1 MTNLKSIKRHMRQQ
15 MHALLEKAKP
25 DPSAAVKARDLF
37 IGHFP
42 NLDPETTV
50 AVTLPIQHELDP
62 TPLVTALAGKN
73 YPLCLP
79 VLNGKGMPLLF
90 RQYRP
95 GDALEEKIWGLREPV
110 ESAAEVDPG
119 LILCPLL
126 AFDRKG
132 GRLGRGAGYYD
143 VTLKDIR
150 KHRKVL
156 AVGYAFAHQ
165 EVKEVP
171 MGNIDEWLDL
181 IITEK
186 EIISPQ
192 K

>member
-1 MTNLKSIKRHMRQQ
+1 MRQQ
-15 MHALLEKAKP
+15 MHALLEKANA
-25 DPSAAVKARDLF
+25 DPSTALKARDLF
-37 IGHFP
+37 LSHFAK
-42 NLDPETTV
+42 LDPKTTI
-50 AVTLPIQHELDP
+50 AVTLPIAHELDP
-62 TPLVTALAGKN
+62 TPLVTALAEKN
-73 YPLCLP
+73 HPLCLP
-79 VLNGKGMPLLF
+79 VIDGKGMPLLF
-90 RQYRP
+90 RQYRS

-110 ESAAEVDPG
+110 ESAPEAEPD

-143 VTLKDIR
+143 ITLKDAR

-156 AVGYAFAHQ
+156 AVGYAFALQ

-186 EIISPQ
+186 EVIRPAPRQ
-192 K
+192 A